1 MDGPAVS
8 SILFGKWP
16 FGAPAGGRGGSEIRD
31 GMRQSRRCAGE
42 ALCLSVGLNI
52 AREPVWRPVMAD
64 LAPVLAAD
72 IGGTHSRLSIVARAD
87 RTARPLSVLKYHK
100 YKNAE
105 YAGLGD
111 IIEDFLSGVN
121 KAALRGAAI
130 ASAGYFVGDDLIA
143 SNMPWR
149 VTLKDVRARL
159 GFDEICAI
167 NDFVAVAYG
176 TQYLNPADVVMMNRR
191 AVRPER
197 GAVAVLGP
205 GTGLGAAV
213 LMQGPQAPAALNTEA
228 GQAALAAETDLE
240 IEIYKVLK
248 AKFGF
253 VPVER
258 VLSGPGLLNLYE
270 ALAVV
275 NDRPA
280 GLSSPEAISEA
291 AMGAGTPD
299 AVEALSLFCEML
311 GSASGNYALAYGA
324 RGGLYLAGGI
334 LPKIR
339 EFLLESRFMDRFVDK
354 GDMRPFLEAIPVN
367 LIEHGQLGVIG
378 AAGWYM
384 DSLSGSVHGTGEL

>member
-1 MDGPAVS
+1 
-8 SILFGKWP
+8 
-16 FGAPAGGRGGSEIRD
+16 
-31 GMRQSRRCAGE
+31 
-42 ALCLSVGLNI
+42 
-52 AREPVWRPVMAD
+52 MAD